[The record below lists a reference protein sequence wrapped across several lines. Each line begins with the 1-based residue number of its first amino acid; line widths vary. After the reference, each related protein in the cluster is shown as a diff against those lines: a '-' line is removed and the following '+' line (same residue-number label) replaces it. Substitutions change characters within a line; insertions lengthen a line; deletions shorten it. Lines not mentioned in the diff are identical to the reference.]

1 MFGPIIAGLGGLFK
15 ASSIGA
21 GAKAVLGGVAS
32 GVLGNHFDAAKQ
44 RESYNFLD
52 SRGLTPQEI
61 AGSGAAGQGQS
72 GVGQV
77 LGNQFNALQSQR
89 VQHAYEAAERDKDR
103 AVAMRAQDTAAQ
115 ATVTSAG
122 ISAAPAME
130 MLPFNQDLNRLQ
142 QALTSMQTM
151 VGVDSNARQ
160 HLASARNVLEAYLAS
175 PTGSPQRAMYAN
187 QLKAIAIENAGGML
201 GDVLRMFNPARTLG
215 SGTGA
220 SGAPSTLGRPSPAPS
235 TGPSRNSRGLTPSQR
250 IEGKN
255 YGHVIE

>member
-1 MFGPIIAGLGGLFK
+1 MGLFAPLLAGLGGLFN
-15 ASSIGA
+15 ASAVTS

-32 GVLGNHFDAAKQ
+32 GFLGNAFDAAKQ

-72 GVGQV
+72 GVAQV

-122 ISAAPAME
+122 ISAAPQME
-130 MLPFNQDLNRLQ
+130 MLPFNQELNRLQ
-142 QALTSMQTM
+142 QQLTSMQTM
-151 VGVDSNARQ
+151 TGVDANARQ
-160 HLASARNVLEAYLAS
+160 HLASARNVLEAYLSS
-175 PTGSPQRAMYAN
+175 PADSPQRAMYAN

-201 GDVLRMFNPARTLG
+201 GDALRMFNPSRVLG
-215 SGTGA
+215 RGA
-220 SGAPSTLGRPSPAPS
+220 GPSSAPSTLGRASSGRAS
-235 TGPSRNSRGLTPSQR
+235 SVV
-250 IEGKN
+250 E
-255 YGHVIE
+255 